1 MARSMP
7 SETAR
12 PPRHGAPLGDHAVTG
27 RALIGV
33 SGWRYPRW
41 RGDFYPKGLRQR
53 LELTYAAER
62 MTSIEVNGSF
72 YSLQRPSSYA
82 AWRDATPDDFVLALK
97 GGRYLTHLKRLV
109 DVETPLA
116 NFFASGVLSL
126 GPKLG
131 PILWQLPETLAFDPR
146 VLESFLSLL
155 PHSTDQ
161 ASKLAARHDDKLT
174 ARGVLTPRAETAV
187 RHAVEPRHPSFDT
200 EAARALCAEHGV
212 AIVMADSAG
221 RWPTMSDGAEPPDSP
236 GSPASP
242 GSPHASSSFHY
253 VRLHGE
259 SELYASGYTDES
271 LDRWA
276 ERCRSWL
283 ALGHDVH
290 VYFDNDARGHAP
302 HDAMRLLERLR

>member
-1 MARSMP
+1 M
-7 SETAR
+7 
-12 PPRHGAPLGDHAVTG
+12 TG
-27 RALIGV
+27 RALVGV

-41 RGDFYPKGLRQR
+41 RGDFYPRGLPQR

-72 YSLQRPSSYA
+72 YSLQRPTSYA

-109 DVETPLA
+109 DVKTPLA
-116 NFFASGVLSL
+116 NFFASGVLAL

-146 VLESFLSLL
+146 VLESFLALL
-155 PHSTDQ
+155 PHNTDQ
-161 ASKLAARHDDKLT
+161 ASKLAARHDDKLSVR
-174 ARGVLTPRAETAV
+174 AVIAPRAETTV
-187 RHAVEPRHPSFDT
+187 LHAVEPRHPSFDT
-200 EAARALCAEHGV
+200 AAARALCAEHGV

-221 RWPTMSDGAEPPDSP
+221 RWPTLTDTNESSGST
-236 GSPASP
+236 GSPDAAR
-242 GSPHASSSFHY
+242 ASSTLHY
-253 VRLHGE
+253 LRLHGE
-259 SELYASGYTDES
+259 TDLYTGGYTDAS

-276 ERCRSWL
+276 KRCRDWL

-290 VYFDNDARGHAP
+290 VYFDNDAQGHAP
-302 HDAMRLLERLR
+302 YDAMRLLERLGRSGGPTGRPTPAP